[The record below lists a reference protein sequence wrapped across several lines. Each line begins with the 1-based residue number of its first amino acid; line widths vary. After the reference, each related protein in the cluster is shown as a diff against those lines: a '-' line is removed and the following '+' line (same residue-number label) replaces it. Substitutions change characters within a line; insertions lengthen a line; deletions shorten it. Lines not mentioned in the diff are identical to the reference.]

1 MRWVIFCA
9 SLFIL
14 LLNTGIPAFAKSR
27 NVTDNTRYTDSKACV
42 LAQQV
47 QRQAHK
53 IGSAVDQ
60 ELSEKLLFT
69 TDEEDDLPISAPA
82 RKQLQSIL
90 AYFLSAYLSTIDRQ
104 FSNCWQLSQEKPVLS
119 FNRNELCVFRI

>member
-9 SLFIL
+9 SLFTL

-27 NVTDNTRYTDSKACV
+27 NVTDNTRYNDSKACV

-47 QRQAHK
+47 QKQVNK
-53 IGSAVDQ
+53 IGNAVDQ

-90 AYFLSAYLSTIDRQ
+90 AYFLSAYLSTIDSQ